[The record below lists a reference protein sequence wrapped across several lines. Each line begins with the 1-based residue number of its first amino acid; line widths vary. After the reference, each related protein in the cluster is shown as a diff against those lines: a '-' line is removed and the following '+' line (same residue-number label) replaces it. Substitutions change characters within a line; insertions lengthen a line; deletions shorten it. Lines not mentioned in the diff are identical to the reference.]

1 MEMMNYFLAAAMAAA
16 IIWIV
21 AVFNSVIRRKNMVEN
36 AFASIDAMTKRR
48 YDLIPNLVDCVTE
61 YMSYEMGLME
71 RLTQW
76 RTEAVKLSPG
86 SPEKQSLDGRIGEGI
101 RSLFAVAEGYP
112 SLRTSDNFLQ
122 LQGALN
128 EVEDQIA
135 AARRAFNAAVTDYN
149 NGLQTFPWSVAAGIL
164 GYQEKKWFEVTDEN
178 ERKAVSVRDQ
188 FRTAE
193 GK

>member
-1 MEMMNYFLAAAMAAA
+1 MINYFLAAAIVVV

-36 AFASIDAMTKRR
+36 AFASIDAMLKRR
-48 YDLIPNLVDCVTE
+48 YDLIPNLIDCVQQ
-61 YMSYEMGLME
+61 YMSYERGLME

-76 RTEAVKLSPG
+76 RTEAVKLPSG
-86 SPEKQSLDGRIGEGI
+86 SPEKQSLDGRIEEGI

-135 AARRAFNAAVTDYN
+135 AARRTFNAAVTNYN
-149 NGLQTFPWSVAAGIL
+149 NALQTFPWCMAAGIL
-164 GYQEKKWFEVTDEN
+164 GYGEKKWFEVEDEN
-178 ERKAVSVRDQ
+178 ERKPVSVREH
-188 FRTAE
+188 FKTAE

>member
-1 MEMMNYFLAAAMAAA
+1 MINFLIAAA
-16 IIWIV
+16 IVAVIIRIV
-21 AVFNSVIRRKNMVEN
+21 AVFNSVIRTKNMVEN

-48 YDLIPNLVDCVTE
+48 YDLIPNLIDCVNQ
-61 YMSYEMGLME
+61 YMSYERGLME

-76 RTEAVKLSPG
+76 RTEAVNLSPG
-86 SPEKQSLDGRIGEGI
+86 SPEKQSLDGRIEDGI

-112 SLRTSDNFLQ
+112 SLKASDNFLQ

-149 NGLQTFPWSVAAGIL
+149 NALQTFPWCMAAGIL
-164 GYQEKKWFEVTDEN
+164 GYEEKKWFEVEGEN
-178 ERKAVSVRDQ
+178 ERKPVSVKEY
-188 FRTAE
+188 FKTAE

>member
-1 MEMMNYFLAAAMAAA
+1 MNYFLAAAIAAA
-16 IIWIV
+16 IVWIV
-21 AVFNSVIRRKNMVEN
+21 AVFNSVVRRKNMVEN
-36 AFASIDAMTKRR
+36 AFASIDAMLKRR
-48 YDLIPNLVDCVTE
+48 YDLIPNLIDCVTE
-61 YMSYEMGLME
+61 YMRYEKGLME

-76 RTEAVKLSPG
+76 RTEAVKLPTG
-86 SPEKQSLDGRIGEGI
+86 SSERQSLDGRIGEGI

-128 EVEDQIA
+128 EIEDQIA

-164 GYQEKKWFEVTDEN
+164 GYQEKKWFEVKDEN
-178 ERKAVSVRDQ
+178 ERKPVSVREH
-188 FRTAE
+188 FKTAE